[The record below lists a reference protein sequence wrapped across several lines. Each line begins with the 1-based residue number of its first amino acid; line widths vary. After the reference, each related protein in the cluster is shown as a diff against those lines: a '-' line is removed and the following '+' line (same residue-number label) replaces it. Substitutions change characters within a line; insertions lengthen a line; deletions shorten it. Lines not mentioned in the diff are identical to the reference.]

1 MLTAAVIVAIIVGAG
16 SIASACYHWVRQQV
30 FGTPGIVLSTIGILL
45 LGGAVWASVEAG
57 KRSDSTS
64 IQRII
69 DDGNTKT
76 IAAVK
81 ESNKQL
87 ADQLQQFSKRLQDNQ
102 DRTLSE
108 MQKHILAIRTALTER
123 SAPTQQPPQT
133 QQPPSNAAA
142 GSAATPKKQPA
153 KTR

>member
-1 MLTAAVIVAIIVGAG
+1 LSAEMLTAAVIVAIILGAG

-30 FGTPGIVLSTIGILL
+30 FGSPGIVLSTIGILL

-69 DDGNTKT
+69 DDGNAKT

-81 ESNKQL
+81 DSNKQQ

-102 DRTLSE
+102 DRALADI
-108 MQKHILAIRTALTER
+108 QKQVLAIRTVAER
-123 SAPTQQPPQT
+123 ATPSQAP
-133 QQPPSNAAA
+133 QPPSSTGAT
-142 GSAATPKKQPA
+142 AATPKKQPA

>member
-69 DDGNTKT
+69 DDGNAKT

-102 DRTLSE
+102 DRALSE
-108 MQKHILAIRTALTER
+108 IQKHVLAIRTALAER
-123 SAPTQQPPQT
+123 ATPSQQPAQA
-133 QQPPSNAAA
+133 QQPPSNTGA
-142 GSAATPKKQPA
+142 SAATPKKQPA

>member
-69 DDGNTKT
+69 DDGNAKT

-81 ESNKQL
+81 DSNKQQ

-102 DRTLSE
+102 DRALADI
-108 MQKHILAIRTALTER
+108 QKQVLAIRTVAER
-123 SAPTQQPPQT
+123 ATPSQQPAQAP
-133 QQPPSNAAA
+133 QPPSNTGAT
-142 GSAATPKKQPA
+142 AATPKKQPA